1 MLCNSAAGSWPAYAR
16 TRDGK
21 TPLVSA
27 YYVYDTI
34 YSRLCMVYAHGW
46 IKEPLL
52 MTGFSSRLLL
62 CGQRDR
68 IIDRLFDDSMCVV
81 FSFIFFFRFVRLFIY
96 SKATPPSFLLFFFI
110 FLPHLEATTAQQYE
124 TTHVYIY
131 KVLNNNNNKMKR
143 RRRKK
148 TNIITGQ

>member
-1 MLCNSAAGSWPAYAR
+1 MLLLRTKHNTMLCNSAAGSWPAYAR

-27 YYVYDTI
+27 YYVYYTI

-81 FSFIFFFRFVRLFIY
+81 FSFIFFFSFRPTYYLFESYPSLISVILFYFPATLRGHHSTAVRNNTCIY
-96 SKATPPSFLLFFFI
+96 I
-110 FLPHLEATTAQQYE
+110 
-124 TTHVYIY
+124 
-131 KVLNNNNNKMKR
+131 
-143 RRRKK
+143 
-148 TNIITGQ
+148 

>member
-1 MLCNSAAGSWPAYAR
+1 MLCNSATGSCWPAYAR

-27 YYVYDTI
+27 YYVYYI
-34 YSRLCMVYAHGW
+34 LHIQSAVYMVYAHGW

-81 FSFIFFFRFVRLFIY
+81 FSFIYFFFVSSDFLFIRKLPLPHFCY
-96 SKATPPSFLLFFFI
+96 SFLFSCHTWRPQHSSTKQHMCI
-110 FLPHLEATTAQQYE
+110 
-124 TTHVYIY
+124 YIKY
-131 KVLNNNNNKMKR
+131 
-143 RRRKK
+143 
-148 TNIITGQ
+148 